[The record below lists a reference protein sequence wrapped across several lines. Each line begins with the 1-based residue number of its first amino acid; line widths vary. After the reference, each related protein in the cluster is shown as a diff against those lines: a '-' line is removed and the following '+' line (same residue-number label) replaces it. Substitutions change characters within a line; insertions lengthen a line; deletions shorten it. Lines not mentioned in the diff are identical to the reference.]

1 MAERHTKVGLSKRK
15 RRLQWS
21 NVNVQKVV
29 VTLTFLFVP
38 LFLLILFTYLPFF
51 KMVQFSFY
59 DMKYIGE
66 RKFVGLENYIDVFTR
81 DDCFNALKLSLYYMV
96 GSMVQLALALL
107 FATILSFNP
116 KGGSFFRGA
125 LYFPSLVCGIAVAF
139 IFKYFYTHGF
149 VLDSILGLLG
159 IPEDMLPFW
168 LKDTRIN
175 NWVLVASSIWRYMGQ
190 NMVLFIGAIMSVDAD
205 LYEAA
210 ELDGANKFQQFK
222 HIILPSIKTIIT
234 LNVILSITGS
244 LSAFEQPY
252 VITDGAN
259 GTGTYFVIMNEI
271 AHVSQKVGLASA
283 MAVVLLLIIFA
294 CTILQKLFFKYV
306 YRNAD
311 QDDEVMTR
319 EERKRLKQLHKEQ
332 RAAKKAAK
340 GAM

>member
-1 MAERHTKVGLSKRK
+1 MDMAEWHTEVGLSKRK

-96 GSMVQLALALL
+96 GSVVQLALALL

-125 LYFPSLVCGIAVAF
+125 LYFPSLVCGIAVGF

-190 NMVLFIGAIMSVDAD
+190 NMVLFIGAIASVDKTQ
-205 LYEAA
+205 YEAA
-210 ELDGANKFQQFK
+210 AID
-222 HIILPSIKTIIT
+222 
-234 LNVILSITGS
+234 
-244 LSAFEQPY
+244 
-252 VITDGAN
+252 
-259 GTGTYFVIMNEI
+259 
-271 AHVSQKVGLASA
+271 
-283 MAVVLLLIIFA
+283 
-294 CTILQKLFFKYV
+294 
-306 YRNAD
+306 
-311 QDDEVMTR
+311 
-319 EERKRLKQLHKEQ
+319 
-332 RAAKKAAK
+332 
-340 GAM
+340 

>member
-1 MAERHTKVGLSKRK
+1 MAERHTEVGLSKRK

-96 GSMVQLALALL
+96 GSVVQLALALL

-125 LYFPSLVCGIAVAF
+125 LYFPSLVCGIAVGF

-190 NMVLFIGAIMSVDAD
+190 NMVLFIGANAWHRFR
-205 LYEAA
+205 Y
-210 ELDGANKFQQFK
+210 
-222 HIILPSIKTIIT
+222 IILPSIRTIVV
-234 LNVILSITGS
+234 LNMILAISGS
-244 LSAFEQPY
+244 LSVFEIPY
-252 VITDGAN
+252 VITDGGF
-259 GTGTYFVIMNEI
+259 GTSTYFVLMDKL
-271 AHVSQKVGLASA
+271 AHANQKVGLASA
-283 MAVVLLLIIFA
+283 MAVVLLVLILVVSGI
-294 CTILQKLFFKYV
+294 QKLAEKKMNSGV
-306 YRNAD
+306 RVGKRRA
-311 QDDEVMTR
+311 
-319 EERKRLKQLHKEQ
+319 RK
-332 RAAKKAAK
+332 
-340 GAM
+340 

>member
-1 MAERHTKVGLSKRK
+1 MAERHTEVGLSKRK

-125 LYFPSLVCGIAVAF
+125 LYFPSLVCGIAVGF

-190 NMVLFIGAIMSVDAD
+190 NMVLFIGAIASVDKTQ
-205 LYEAA
+205 YEAA
-210 ELDGANKFQQFK
+210 AIDGANAWHRFRY
-222 HIILPSIKTIIT
+222 IILPSIRTIVV
-234 LNVILSITGS
+234 LNMILAISGS
-244 LSAFEQPY
+244 LSVFEIPY
-252 VITDGAN
+252 VITDGGF
-259 GTGTYFVIMNEI
+259 GTSTYFVLMDKP
-271 AHVSQKVGLASA
+271 AHANQKVGLASA
-283 MAVVLLLIIFA
+283 MAVVLLVLILVVSGI
-294 CTILQKLFFKYV
+294 QKLAEKKMNSGV
-306 YRNAD
+306 RVGKRRA
-311 QDDEVMTR
+311 
-319 EERKRLKQLHKEQ
+319 RK
-332 RAAKKAAK
+332 
-340 GAM
+340 